1 MSQHFFCAAAVFVY
15 KRNVQTNALQDC
27 KPMTSFIANVCLLYV
42 TTEQSC
48 LPWLNLA
55 YFSAV
60 LSTVQPI
67 AMRTEFISDKADV
80 TETEEP

>member
-1 MSQHFFCAAAVFVY
+1 
-15 KRNVQTNALQDC
+15 
-27 KPMTSFIANVCLLYV
+27 MTSFIVNVCLLYV
-42 TTEQSC
+42 TTEQPC

-67 AMRTEFISDKADV
+67 AMKTEFISDKADV